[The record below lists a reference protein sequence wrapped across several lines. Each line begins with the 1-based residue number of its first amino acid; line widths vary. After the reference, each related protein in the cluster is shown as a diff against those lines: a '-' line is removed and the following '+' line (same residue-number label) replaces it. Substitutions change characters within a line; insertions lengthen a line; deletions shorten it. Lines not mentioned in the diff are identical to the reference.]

1 MFEVEGLLKLRKF
14 DLTRLHRLGSSFRC
28 QKAEA
33 SLAHH
38 RWSRIGKGLTL
49 ISFSGPSITRP
60 ETYQDLWIMAV
71 QPAHAGVHL
80 GPHTRSAGPTI

>member
-1 MFEVEGLLKLRKF
+1 MFEVEGLLELRKLDLD

-38 RWSRIGKGLTL
+38 R
-49 ISFSGPSITRP
+49 
-60 ETYQDLWIMAV
+60 
-71 QPAHAGVHL
+71 
-80 GPHTRSAGPTI
+80 